1 VVVTAFTGLLVS
13 PISWTNHWV
22 WAVPAAAVLWARR
35 RTVLATIWCAVFVLG
50 LPWLMPFADD
60 REYSWT
66 VVQSVAGD
74 AYPLGALLLL
84 YVLNSEARMR

>member
-1 VVVTAFTGLLVS
+1 LSVP
-13 PISWTNHWV
+13 PI
-22 WAVPAAAVLWARR
+22 
-35 RTVLATIWCAVFVLG
+35 G